1 MHGTRDSETNRGG
14 GVTAGRVSSV
24 PDGFVASVAAAAQPA
39 KDLVPRGEQPR
50 GRVKRVR
57 SGNNFLTYLRLH
69 LLRATNCET
78 SRNSSLP
85 IAL

>member
-1 MHGTRDSETNRGG
+1 MLCQTAIRDFRYDSKERGG
-14 GVTAGRVSSV
+14 TVLTAST
-24 PDGFVASVAAAAQPA
+24 PNDA
-39 KDLVPRGEQPR
+39 KDLVPRGEEPR

-69 LLRATNCET
+69 LLRATNYET

-85 IAL
+85 IVL